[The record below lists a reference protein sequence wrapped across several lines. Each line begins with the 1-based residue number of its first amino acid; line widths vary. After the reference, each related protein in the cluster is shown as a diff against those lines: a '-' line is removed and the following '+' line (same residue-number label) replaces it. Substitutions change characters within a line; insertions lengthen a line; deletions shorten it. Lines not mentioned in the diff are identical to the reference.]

1 MNHDEF
7 TQLITEAEVALDK
20 WHFDEADALGALILQ
35 ATDVAEN
42 KEGYSDTDVLLQ
54 RLQAFQLRGSSQGSI
69 GNYHQ
74 ALEYFLAALEL
85 SNQTGDMPGRANALG
100 CIGLVYWNFSDYS
113 RALDYLYKALE
124 IDEQLQ
130 RKKDIAKH
138 LGHIA
143 LIYANL
149 PDYKRSLEYYNRA
162 LSIDL
167 EINNMDGVIRH
178 YCNLGNLH
186 QTLGELSTALEYYYK
201 AIDIEQM
208 KGHLSI
214 ITDSWAN
221 IGSIYFLQSDYTRA
235 LECYRKT
242 LEMYRQ
248 VGNKVYEATT
258 LGQFGLIYSHPEFEG
273 YNLDVAENYYQQALT
288 MFEEFGTKKESYEIH
303 KALSGIYSAREQWD
317 KYAVHINKYHLLEK
331 EVHSDEAQ
339 RLAHQLDY
347 ERTLADKELQR
358 VKAVYEAE
366 QAQSQSEI
374 YRLKNEKLATALE
387 QVRLL
392 NSSLS
397 AAIAEKNEI
406 LGIVSH
412 DLKNPLNS
420 ILLIAK
426 MMNAGSLSETEIQ
439 EYIADILTSAE
450 RMFKL
455 ITSLLDMNAIDQ
467 GHVVFDLQPVD
478 ANANIMAVV
487 GQYFTI
493 AAQKNISIHSTFTAS
508 TPMLADENI
517 IVNVAENLISNAV
530 KYSPFNKNIYVN
542 VSNTSD
548 STVRFSVRDE
558 GPGLSAEDM
567 TKLFGKFTRLSAQPT
582 GGEHSTGLG
591 LSIVKK
597 LVEAMNGKVWCES
610 KPGHGAE
617 FIVELPAYIG

>member
-7 TQLITEAEVALDK
+7 TQLIAKSQTALDK
-20 WHFDEADALGALILQ
+20 WHFDEADAIGVQILR
-35 ATDVAEN
+35 ATDTADSED
-42 KEGYSDTDVLLQ
+42 GYPDTEVLHQ

-74 ALEYFLAALEL
+74 ALEFFLAALEL
-85 SNQTGDMPGRANALG
+85 SHQIENLPGRATALG

-113 RALDYLYKALE
+113 RALDYFYRALE
-124 IDEQLQ
+124 IDEQLH

-143 LIYANL
+143 LVYANL
-149 PDYKRSLEYYNRA
+149 PDYKRALEYYNRA

-167 EINNMDGVIRH
+167 EIDNQEGVIRH

-186 QTLGELSTALEYYYK
+186 QTLGELSTSLEYYYK
-201 AIDIEQM
+201 AVEIEQV
-208 KGHLSI
+208 KGHESI

-221 IGSIYFLQSDYTRA
+221 IGSIYFLQSDFIRA

-258 LGQFGLIYSHPEFEG
+258 LGQIGLIYAHPEFEG
-273 YNLDVAENYYQQALT
+273 YNLDIAENYFQQSLA
-288 MFEEFGTKKESYEIH
+288 MFEKFGTKKESYEIH
-303 KALSGIYSAREQWD
+303 KALADTYSAREQWD
-317 KYAVHINKYHLLEK
+317 KYAYHINKYHLLEK
-331 EVHSDEAQ
+331 EVHSDEAR
-339 RLAHQLDY
+339 RLAHQLDF
-347 ERTLADKELQR
+347 ERTLAEKELQR

-366 QAQSQSEI
+366 QALSQSEI
-374 YRLKNEKLATALE
+374 YRLKNEELATALE
-387 QVRLL
+387 EVHRL
-392 NSSLS
+392 NASLS
-397 AAIAEKNEI
+397 SAIAEKNEI

-426 MMNAGSLSETEIQ
+426 MMTAGSLSEADIREFS
-439 EYIADILTSAE
+439 ADILTSAE

-455 ITSLLDMNAIDQ
+455 ITTLLDMNAIDQ
-467 GHVVFDLQPVD
+467 GHVALHLQPVD
-478 ANANIMAVV
+478 ANASIMAVV
-487 GQYFTI
+487 GQYLTI
-493 AAQKNISIHSTFTAS
+493 AAQKHISFRSTFTAH
-508 TPMLADENI
+508 TPVLADENI

-530 KYSPFNKNIYVN
+530 KYSPHHKNIYVN
-542 VSNTSD
+542 VFNTTD
-548 STVRFSVRDE
+548 SKVRFSVRDE

-567 TKLFGKFTRLSAQPT
+567 KKLFGKFTRLSAQPT

-617 FIVELPAYIG
+617 FIVELPAYHG

>member
-1 MNHDEF
+1 MNHDEYM
-7 TQLITEAEVALDK
+7 QLQAKAQTALDK
-20 WHFDEADALGALILQ
+20 WHFDEADAIGVQILQ
-35 ATDVAEN
+35 ATEAGANHEEYTN
-42 KEGYSDTDVLLQ
+42 TDVLVQ
-54 RLQAFQLRGSSQGSI
+54 RMYAFQLRGSSQGSI

-74 ALEYFLAALEL
+74 ALEYFLVALEL
-85 SNQTGDMPGRANALG
+85 SEQTGNRTGSANALG

-113 RALDYLYKALE
+113 RALDYLYRALE

-143 LIYANL
+143 LVYANL
-149 PDYKRSLEYYNRA
+149 PDYKRALEYYSRA
-162 LSIDL
+162 LSVDL
-167 EINNMDGVIRH
+167 EIHNMDGVIRH

-186 QTLGELSTALEYYYK
+186 QTLGELSSALEYYYK
-201 AIDIEQM
+201 AVDIEQV
-208 KGHLSI
+208 KGHESI

-221 IGSIYFLQSDYTRA
+221 IGSIYLLQSEFTRA

-258 LGQFGLIYSHPEFEG
+258 IGQLGLIYAHPEFEG
-273 YNLDVAENYYQQALT
+273 YNLDIAENYYLQALA

-303 KALSGIYSAREQWD
+303 KALADSYAVQEKWD
-317 KYAVHINKYHLLEK
+317 KYAYHINHYHSLEK

-339 RLAHQLDY
+339 RLAHQLDF
-347 ERTLADKELQR
+347 ERTLAEKELQR

-366 QAQSQSEI
+366 QAVSQSEI
-374 YRLKNEKLATALE
+374 YRLKNEELATALE
-387 QVRLL
+387 QVRQL
-392 NSSLS
+392 NGSLS

-426 MMNAGSLSETEIQ
+426 MMNAGSLSQADIQ
-439 EYIADILTSAE
+439 EFSADILTSAE

-455 ITSLLDMNAIDQ
+455 ITTLLDMNAIDQ
-467 GHVVFDLQPVD
+467 GHVALHLQPVD
-478 ANANIMAVV
+478 ANASIMAVV
-487 GQYFTI
+487 GQYLTI
-493 AAQKNISIHSTFTAS
+493 AAQKHISFRSTFTAH
-508 TPMLADENI
+508 TPVLADENI

-530 KYSPFNKNIYVN
+530 KYSPHHRNIYVN
-542 VSNTSD
+542 VFNTTD
-548 STVRFSVRDE
+548 SKVRFSVRDE
-558 GPGLSAEDM
+558 GPGLSPEDM
-567 TKLFGKFTRLSAQPT
+567 KKLFGKFTRLSAQPT

-617 FIVELPAYIG
+617 FIVELPAYHG